1 MIDRRE
7 FLKSTAGTLAAAS
20 VARAASSSTST
31 TTTNTPAAGWRKA
44 FMLGQT
50 EGPILPTFQKLK
62 EAGFDGVE
70 LISPNKLDMDEVLK
84 ARDATGIVIHGVS
97 GGVHWGK
104 PLSHPDPKVVEEG
117 LAAIRQEIV
126 DVKKYG
132 GTTVLIVPGIVTPE
146 VSHRQVYE
154 RSQKAI
160 KTLIPEAEKH
170 GITLAIEEVWN
181 KFLLTAPEF
190 AHYIDDFQ
198 SPFVKAYFDVGNV
211 VEYGYPQEWIHELG
225 KRIAKVHIKEYA
237 KSKRFSYPL
246 GEGGEIDWK
255 SVRQAFIDIGYTG
268 WITAEVGGSTVDEWK
283 DVVKRMDQI
292 MPAA

>member
-1 MIDRRE
+1 MIDRRD
-7 FLKSTAGTLAAAS
+7 FLKSTTGSLAGLSLVRATGLAAEKA
-20 VARAASSSTST
+20 
-31 TTTNTPAAGWRKA
+31 PAWRKA

-84 ARDATGIVIHGVS
+84 ARDTTGLVIHGVS

-146 VSHRQVYE
+146 VSHRLVYE
-154 RSQKAI
+154 RSQNAI
-160 KTLIPEAEKH
+160 KSLIPDAEKH

-190 AHYIDDFQ
+190 SRYIDEFQ

-211 VEYGYPQEWIHELG
+211 VEYGYPQEWIHDLG
-225 KRIAKVHIKEYA
+225 KRIAKIHIKEYA

-255 SVRQAFIDIGYTG
+255 SVRQALIDVGYNG
-268 WITAEVGGSTVDEWK
+268 WITAEVAGSTVDEWK
-283 DVVKRMDQI
+283 DVVRRMDQVLA
-292 MPAA
+292 PA